1 MEMEDTLTA
10 IFGSLFGL
18 AIFVKAFYDAGK
30 LPGGPVP
37 GNPAPSKP
45 FPARTDIPV
54 LPEEP
59 LNGTELLDD
68 EELETIG
75 RVVRVKEKTNA
86 RINALNISGLEIT
99 NLDKWIG

>member
-1 MEMEDTLTA
+1 MEDILPKIIGIALGFACIAKA
-10 IFGSLFGL
+10 I
-18 AIFVKAFYDAGK
+18 YDAVK
-30 LPGGPVP
+30 LPGGPMP

-99 NLDKWIG
+99 NIDKWQ

>member
-1 MEMEDTLTA
+1 MEEILP
-10 IFGSLFGL
+10 IIIGVPFGL
-18 AIFVKAFYDAGK
+18 AVLAWAIFDAGK
-30 LPGGPVP
+30 LPGGPQP
-37 GNPAPSKP
+37 GNPARKEPT
-45 FPARTDIPV
+45 PARTDIPASPV
-54 LPEEP
+54 EP

-99 NLDKWIG
+99 NLDKWQ

>member
-1 MEMEDTLTA
+1 MKSMEDILP
-10 IFGSLFGL
+10 IILGIPFGL

-99 NLDKWIG
+99 NLDKWQ